1 MELSTLKI
9 FKALANEKRLQIML
23 WILSP
28 SDHFP
33 PQQDGDLVRD
43 GVCVGFITNKIGLS
57 QPTVTSH
64 MKTLAEAGLVTSKQ
78 IKNWVFY
85 KPVPDLLT
93 QTLEQLSRAISDEV
107 RRENSLP

>member
-1 MELSTLKI
+1 MDLSTLKI

-28 SDHFP
+28 RDHFR

-43 GVCVGFITNKIGLS
+43 GVCVGFITEKIGLS
-57 QPTVTSH
+57 QPTVTAH

-85 KPVPDLLT
+85 KPVPGLLT
-93 QTLEQLSRAISDEV
+93 QTLRQLSDAISAEV
-107 RRENSLP
+107 RSENSLP

>member
-28 SDHFP
+28 RDHFP

-64 MKTLAEAGLVTSKQ
+64 MKILAEAGLVTSKQ

-85 KPVPDLLT
+85 KPVPDLLI
-93 QTLEQLSRAISDEV
+93 QTLKQLSDTISVEV
-107 RRENSLP
+107 RSENSLP

>member
-78 IKNWVFY
+78 IKNWVLY
-85 KPVPDLLT
+85 PHIQDILT